1 MRALPRLRLAG
12 LALLALVAG
21 CAGPPPDAYVATAA
35 ADHGSP
41 VGSTAAGESC
51 RFVAGGSGGDVWCG
65 AWRAPSAR
73 IRATS
78 GRSDPRAALG
88 GRLTCGPARASTI
101 LGSMPAR
108 LAQCRMA
115 NGGWPAFLLTATID
129 GRGWQADGVVAALP
143 AAERAIGIASG
154 RITPE
159 AAAATPAA
167 LDALASQLAREAF
180 ATGDIGR
187 YDGLMAA
194 GRDANQAE
202 RFAAAE
208 TAYRAALAL
217 QERVLGAN
225 RPDSY
230 LPLSLLALQLSN
242 QGRFPEAAQMFR
254 RAEAL
259 APRAADPLAV
269 ATVTYYAALDQA
281 NQKHT
286 DKALAGLKRAEALY
300 EPYLPPELR
309 GNTPLPA
316 DRGASLSPLL
326 LTRDVLPDPV
336 AQRASVGT
344 IEARRNAA
352 DVLRQAG
359 RVDAARTQAAEAGRL
374 AAAVP
379 GVARAELISAR
390 VDRSLGAVAASAGAR
405 GVADDRFAASASRF
419 ARQVPR
425 SRPYAETLLL
435 RAGTLSPGDGEI
447 AGLCRDATAVLR
459 ALRQGTSAEL
469 VAPCVDAFVHQG
481 DQAGLAQAVEAAQLA
496 QGTVTTTQ
504 IAQAAARLAAD
515 ARDPKVGEAIRARD
529 EALRHLSALYRT
541 RDAAVAEGNTPDQ
554 LRALDQQISAA
565 EARSGEADRAVQAAA
580 PGFAQLVQ
588 SVASAKQV
596 LAALGPGE
604 ALLMTTLPKTRRGW
618 NFLLRDGRITAAP
631 VGLDTKQVEKL
642 VATVR
647 ASVDSGNASK
657 PYAAGA
663 AFELYQALFG
673 GIEPALAGAR
683 ALLVVPADTLLEL
696 PYGILVSR
704 KPAAPLGLAGNHYL
718 IEDFPIT
725 HLPAAASLVA
735 LRRAGASAAR
745 LPWAGFGA
753 PLPMAASYAARS
765 FPAAPSC
772 GKLLATLPALPG
784 AALELK
790 LAAQIEG
797 AGAAA
802 PVLGAAFTASRLLA
816 TDLRQYRVVH
826 FATHGVLP
834 SDLSCLTEPV
844 IIASTA
850 PHGPDAS
857 QALIGASTVLKLNL
871 DANLVVLS
879 ACNSGG
885 GAGAGESL
893 STLAR
898 AFFFAGA
905 RGLLLTHWYINDIA
919 AARIGAVTLRNME
932 QGQGAAEAL
941 QHAQLD
947 LLHIPEGAHPALWGP
962 FALVGTAGA
971 PRAPGH
977 GV

>member
-1 MRALPRLRLAG
+1 MRALPFLAAIVLLAG
-12 LALLALVAG
+12 
-21 CAGPPPDAYVATAA
+21 CTPPPPSAYVASASAGRGSALGATA
-35 ADHGSP
+35 S
-41 VGSTAAGESC
+41 GESC
-51 RFVAGGSGGDVWCG
+51 RFVAGGGGGDVWCG
-65 AWRAPSAR
+65 DWRAPSAR
-73 IRATS
+73 V
-78 GRSDPRAALG
+78 RSTASAANAAGALS
-88 GRLTCGPARASTI
+88 GRLTCAPARASTV
-101 LGSMPAR
+101 LGLPAR
-108 LAQCRMA
+108 LAECRMS

-129 GRGWQADGVVAALP
+129 GKTWQADGVVAALP
-143 AAERAIGIASG
+143 AAERAIGVASG
-154 RITPE
+154 RITAE
-159 AAAATPAA
+159 AAPRTPAA

-217 QERVLGAN
+217 QEKVLGAN
-225 RPDSY
+225 RPDSFQ
-230 LPLSLLALQLSN
+230 PLALLALQLSN
-242 QGRFPEAAQMFR
+242 QGRYPQAAQLFA
-254 RAEAL
+254 RAEKL
-259 APRAADPLAV
+259 APHAADPLAV
-269 ATVTYYAALDQA
+269 ATVTYYQALDQA

-286 DKALAGLKRAEALY
+286 DKALAGFRRAEALY
-300 EPYLPPELR
+300 LPFLPAELR
-309 GNTPLPA
+309 GGAPLPP

-326 LTRDVLPDPV
+326 LTRDVLPDPL

-359 RVDAARTQAAEAGRL
+359 RIKEAEAQAAQAARL

-435 RAGTLSPGDGEI
+435 RAGTLPAGAADI
-447 AGLCRDATAVLR
+447 ASLCRSAVATLR

-469 VAPCVDAFVHQG
+469 IAPCVDEFARAG
-481 DQAGLAQAVEAAQLA
+481 DQANLAEAFAAAQLA

-515 ARDPKVGEAIRARD
+515 ARDPKVGAAIRDRD
-529 EALRHLSALYRT
+529 TALRALAALYRE
-541 RDAAVAEGNTPDQ
+541 RDAAAGAGETPDQ
-554 LRALDQQISAA
+554 LRALDGRIAAA
-565 EARSGEADRAVQAAA
+565 EAKSAEADRAVQAAA

-588 SVASAKQV
+588 SVATARQV
-596 LAALGPGE
+596 LDALGPSE
-604 ALLMTTLPKTRRGW
+604 ALLLTTLPKDRRGW

-631 VGLDTKQVEKL
+631 VGADTKEVEKL
-642 VATVR
+642 VGAVR
-647 ASVDSGNASK
+647 ASVDSGNTSK

-663 AFELYQALFG
+663 AWRLYEALFSG
-673 GIEPALAGAR
+673 VQPELAGAKS
-683 ALLVVPADTLLEL
+683 LLVVPADTLLEL
-696 PYGILVSR
+696 PYGILVTQ
-704 KPAAPLGLAGNHYL
+704 KPPAPTGQAGNHYL
-718 IEDFPIT
+718 IESYPIT

-735 LRRAGASAAR
+735 LRRAGTSAAPQ
-745 LPWAGFGA
+745 PWAGFGA
-753 PLPMAASYAARS
+753 PRPMNASYAARS
-765 FPAAPSC
+765 FPAAPAC
-772 GKLLATLPALPG
+772 GRLLATLPALPG
-784 AALELK
+784 AALELR

-797 AGAAA
+797 QGAAQ
-802 PVLGAAFTASRLLA
+802 PVLGPAFTADRLLA

-834 SDLSCLTEPV
+834 SDLSCLSEPV

-850 PHGPDAS
+850 PNGPDAS
-857 QALIGASTVLKLNL
+857 EALIGASTVLKLNL
-871 DANLVVLS
+871 DANLVLLS

-962 FALVGTAGA
+962 FALVGTAGQ
-971 PRAPGH
+971 PRGPGQS
-977 GV
+977 

>member
-1 MRALPRLRLAG
+1 MRTLLATLALG
-12 LALLALVAG
+12 ALLAG
-21 CAGPPPDAYVATAA
+21 CTPPPPNAYVASTSAGR
-35 ADHGSP
+35 GSAL
-41 VGSTAAGESC
+41 GTTSAGDSC
-51 RFVAGGSGGDVWCG
+51 RFVAGGGGGDVWCG
-65 AWRAPSAR
+65 DWRSPSAR
-73 IRATS
+73 IRSTT
-78 GRSDPRAALG
+78 AAAVASADTLG
-88 GRLTCGPARASTI
+88 GRLSCAAPRSIRI
-101 LGSMPAR
+101 LGDVPAR
-108 LAQCRMA
+108 LAECRMA
-115 NGGWPAFLLTATID
+115 NGGWPAFLLTATI
-129 GRGWQADGVVAALP
+129 GGTGWQADGVVAALP

-154 RITPE
+154 RVTAE
-159 AAAATPAA
+159 AAANTPAA
-167 LDALASQLAREAF
+167 IDALASRLAREAF

-187 YDGLMAA
+187 YDGLMTA

-225 RPDSY
+225 RPDSF
-230 LPLSLLALQLSN
+230 LPLALLALQLSN
-242 QGRFPEAAQMFR
+242 QGRYPQAAELFR
-254 RAEAL
+254 RADRL
-259 APRAADPLAV
+259 APAAADPLAV
-269 ATVTYYAALDQA
+269 ATVTYYEALDHA
-281 NQKHT
+281 NQKQT
-286 DKALAGLKRAEALY
+286 DLALAGFSKAEALY
-300 EPYLPPELR
+300 LPFLPAELR
-309 GNTPLPA
+309 GGSPLPP

-326 LTRDVLPDPV
+326 LTRDVLPDPL

-359 RVDAARTQAAEAGRL
+359 RTAEAEAQATQAARL

-405 GVADDRFAASASRF
+405 GLADDRFAASASRF

-435 RAGTLSPGDGEI
+435 RAGTLPDGASEI
-447 AGLCRDATAVLR
+447 GALCRNAIATLR
-459 ALRQGTSAEL
+459 VLRQGTSADL
-469 VAPCVDAFVHQG
+469 IAPCVDSFAKAGGQDNLAEAF
-481 DQAGLAQAVEAAQLA
+481 EAAQLA

-515 ARDPKVGEAIRARD
+515 ARDPKVGAAIRARD
-529 EALRHLSALYRT
+529 TSLRDLAALYRQ
-541 RDAAVAEGNTPDQ
+541 RDAATAAGETPEQ
-554 LRALDQQISAA
+554 LKALDSGIAAA
-565 EARSGEADRAVQAAA
+565 EAKSAEADSAVQAAA

-604 ALLMTTLPKTRRGW
+604 ALLLTTLPQHRRGW
-618 NFLLRDGRITAAP
+618 NFLLRDGRITVAA
-631 VGLDTKQVEKL
+631 VGADTKQVEKL
-642 VATVR
+642 VKDVR
-647 ASVDSGNASK
+647 ASVDSGNTSK

-663 AFELYQALFG
+663 AWQLYEALFG
-673 GIEPALAGAR
+673 GVQPALDGAK

-696 PYGILVSR
+696 PYGILVTQ
-704 KPAAPLGLAGNHYL
+704 KPPAPLGQTGNHYL
-718 IEDFPIT
+718 IESYPVT

-735 LRRAGASAAR
+735 LRRAGTSAAP

-765 FPAAPSC
+765 FPAAPAC
-772 GKLLATLPALPG
+772 GRLLATLPALPG
-784 AALELK
+784 AALELR
-790 LAAQIEG
+790 LAGQIMGPGAAQ
-797 AGAAA
+797 
-802 PVLGAAFTASRLLA
+802 PVLGTAFTADRLLH

-850 PHGPDAS
+850 PSGPDAS
-857 QALIGASTVLKLNL
+857 QALIGASTVLKLNM
-871 DANLVVLS
+871 DGNLVLLS

-905 RGLLLTHWYINDIA
+905 RGLMLTHWYINDIA

-962 FALVGTAGA
+962 FALVGTAGQ
-971 PRAPGH
+971 PG
-977 GV
+977 GAAGS